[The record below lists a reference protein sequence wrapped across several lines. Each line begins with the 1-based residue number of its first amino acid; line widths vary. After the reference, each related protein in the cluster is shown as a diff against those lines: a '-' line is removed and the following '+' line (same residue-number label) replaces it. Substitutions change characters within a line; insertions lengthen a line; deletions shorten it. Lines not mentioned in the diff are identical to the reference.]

1 MKGQTLVLAF
11 ESVEYYYKGKNQ
23 QKISICGKNIIKYQ
37 KWQKNNNKKKGK
49 NWEDLTEAYASLIFI
64 LIKFAAFY
72 LDVTAIKWSI

>member
-1 MKGQTLVLAF
+1 MTK
-11 ESVEYYYKGKNQ
+11 EQ
-23 QKISICGKNIIKYQ
+23 QQ
-37 KWQKNNNKKKGK
+37 KKKGK